1 MAAVE
6 GMAAKLDGWKARDM
20 IAFSPHDARPYVVVD
35 DGVFHWAVRERGLL
49 REHRTTESLEA
60 LLHWV
65 AIDTAWDAA
74 CEWELQMRQHFP
86 HQHLSIGRL
95 AKQLEVLDRLNPQ
108 WAAEFRAGIAEKQP
122 EVRLDDVDAYPLNSL
137 AEQTVWVEQGRG

>member
-1 MAAVE
+1 
-6 GMAAKLDGWKARDM
+6 MAAKLDGWKARDM
-20 IAFSPHDARPYVVVD
+20 IAFSSHDGQPYVVVD

-49 REHRTTESLEA
+49 SEHRTTESLEE

-65 AIDTAWDAA
+65 ALDTARGAA
-74 CEWELQMRQHFP
+74 FGWELQMRQHFP
-86 HQHLSIGRL
+86 HQDLGIGRL

-108 WAAEFRAGIAEKQP
+108 WAAEFRAGIAENQP
-122 EVRLDDVDAYPLNSL
+122 DVRLEDVDAYPLNSL